1 MLNGLVFLFGQFNGT
16 PSLPSHSTTLYL
28 NLYLFINIHHQ
39 VAVKVIKEALTPEKL
54 AGFSVVVL
62 VDAPLNDCIAYFPF
76 HLHPNLFLPSH
87 YAFRFA
93 VNVTGYLG
101 CFLVNN
107 CD

>member
-1 MLNGLVFLFGQFNGT
+1 M
-16 PSLPSHSTTLYL
+16 
-28 NLYLFINIHHQ
+28 Q

-87 YAFRFA
+87 YAFRLA
-93 VNVTGYLG
+93 VDVTGYLG
-101 CFLVNN
+101 WFLVNH
-107 CD
+107 CDE